1 MDPLIENLKS
11 TTFLGKRFT
20 RKQLADIQITVGRF
34 PKLSRA
40 ELGRTICEHLRWRTP
55 GGRDRLKSALGLLE
69 ELERLG
75 ILRLPPKRHRGRG
88 RQKPVELTSRTEPR
102 SLIDGP
108 LAGLAPLQLEPVTK
122 PEAVAEWNEWVQRY
136 HPLGYWQPLGT
147 HLRYFL
153 LDGEKRQLGCLLFDF
168 AARNVRCRDQWIGW
182 PVGQHHRHLNLVV
195 RNARFVL
202 FPWVQVKCLASQA
215 LGLALRQLP
224 QDWQRRHGYRPVLA
238 ETYVDPRQHQGTCYR
253 AANWQCVGQTQ
264 ARGAMGGVPAKTPK
278 DVYVYPLHA
287 DWRRILQ
294 QGPPKAAKPRR
305 SPPRAG
311 RRFVQLWQELIGTLV
326 RVAGAHDREWI
337 KRRRTLNTLLVMLF
351 VFRLVF
357 APDRRGYATV
367 LAELW
372 DHCRQLEVALPQ
384 PQPVSAAAICQAR
397 AKVDEE
403 VFRSAH
409 RAVLERLPGDGP
421 GALWHGHRAFAV
433 DGSKLNLPRS
443 LVRAGYRSYTL
454 ATTLLDRKRYRGP
467 ELTALYHGRWSIEEL
482 YKISKQMLTVEQF
495 HGRSERLVKQELY
508 AHFTLIALTRLF
520 ASQCEKGFRDAPD
533 GHGRPAWQ
541 ANFQNSLCTV
551 ARHLEGLFLQH
562 ATALQASVQR
572 ILEGVARCRQRRR
585 PGRSYPRRSR
595 KPASKWRNPKAT
607 DPADPADPA

>member
-75 ILRLPPKRHRGRG
+75 ILSLPPKRHRGRG
-88 RQKPVELTSRTEPR
+88 RQKPVELTSRTAPR
-102 SLIDGP
+102 SLIEGP

-136 HPLGYWQPLGT
+136 HPLGYRQPLGT

-168 AARNVRCRDQWIGW
+168 AARNVRCRDKWIGW
-182 PVGQHHRHLNLVV
+182 PVGRHHRHLNLVV

-224 QDWQRRHGYRPVLA
+224 QDWQRRHGCRPVLA

-357 APDRRGYATV
+357 APEKSELIVKVRDWAENSVPEPAQVRWPWSRNRVAGMLSGCWPAPEATP
-367 LAELW
+367 
-372 DHCRQLEVALPQ
+372 HG
-384 PQPVSAAAICQAR
+384 AR
-397 AKVDEE
+397 AQ
-403 VFRSAH
+403 RS
-409 RAVLERLPGDGP
+409 R
-421 GALWHGHRAFAV
+421 
-433 DGSKLNLPRS
+433 PRSPRGCWVPHPARDVPPS
-443 LVRAGYRSYTL
+443 LVRIRAGCC
-454 ATTLLDRKRYRGP
+454 G
-467 ELTALYHGRWSIEEL
+467 
-482 YKISKQMLTVEQF
+482 
-495 HGRSERLVKQELY
+495 
-508 AHFTLIALTRLF
+508 
-520 ASQCEKGFRDAPD
+520 
-533 GHGRPAWQ
+533 
-541 ANFQNSLCTV
+541 
-551 ARHLEGLFLQH
+551 
-562 ATALQASVQR
+562 
-572 ILEGVARCRQRRR
+572 
-585 PGRSYPRRSR
+585 
-595 KPASKWRNPKAT
+595 
-607 DPADPADPA
+607 